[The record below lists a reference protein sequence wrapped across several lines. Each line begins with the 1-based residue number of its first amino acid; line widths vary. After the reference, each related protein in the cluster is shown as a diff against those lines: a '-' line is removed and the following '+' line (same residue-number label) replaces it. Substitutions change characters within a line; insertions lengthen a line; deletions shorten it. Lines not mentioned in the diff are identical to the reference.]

1 MADSS
6 RCEVLMTPAS
16 FIDEWQRAREGGIK
30 RHLTLTDDGLL
41 LGAGTVIA
49 KRQDDGGMA
58 CAIDGREDEILA
70 LVGVAYDTAI
80 SPSLISHLRRAD
92 RAYLRGDPVAAQIN
106 LAFTGL
112 NKIEDAEPAS
122 FRLFLADRLL
132 RAGLSP
138 QNLPSA
144 LSDDTD
150 LSEWF
155 EKASADDPKHP
166 GWPAGT
172 EGGLGGKFRPRD
184 GTEAVISEE
193 TKQRIL
199 RQAARTAIRQRVG
212 ALLRITGEALL
223 NAVPGADVAGDAA
236 IFAELL
242 RIAAIDHQL
251 TIDTKAVIDFFQSQP
266 HTLEE
271 LSAAA
276 DGPRQPGYEDHHIV
290 AQGGENAKTFPEE
303 LLQNPNNI
311 VRVPTLVHQE
321 INAAYFRLSEK
332 ASKMTVYQSLQ
343 TQPFD
348 VQYEEGVKIMR
359 DLGIIK

>member
-1 MADSS
+1 
-6 RCEVLMTPAS
+6 MTLAGLN
-16 FIDEWQRAREGGIK
+16 DEWQRAREGRIK
-30 RHLTLTDDGLL
+30 RRLTLTDDGLL
-41 LGAGTVIA
+41 LGADTVIA
-49 KRQDDGGMA
+49 KRQNDGGMA

-70 LVGVAYDTAI
+70 LIGVAYGTAM
-80 SPSLISHLRRAD
+80 SPGLISHLRRAD
-92 RAYLRGDPVAAQIN
+92 KAYMRGDPVTAQIH

-112 NKIEDAEPAS
+112 HKIEDAEPAS

-138 QNLPSA
+138 HALPIA

-155 EKASADDPKHP
+155 EKASPDDPTHP

-172 EGGLGGKFRPRD
+172 EGGLGGKFRPKD

-199 RQAARTAIRQRVG
+199 VQAARTAVRQRVA
-212 ALLRITGEALL
+212 ALLRMTGEALL
-223 NAVPGADVAGDAA
+223 NVVPGVDVAGDVAM
-236 IFAELL
+236 FAELL

-251 TIDTKAVIDFFQSQP
+251 TIDTKAVIEFFKSQP

-276 DGPRQPGYEDHHIV
+276 AGPSQPGYEDHHIV
-290 AQGGENAKTFPEE
+290 AQGGKNGKTFPDN
-303 LLQNPNNI
+303 LLQSPNNI

-332 ASKMTVYQSLQ
+332 ATKMTVYKSLQ

-348 VQYEEGVKIMR
+348 IQYEEGVKIMR
-359 DLGIIK
+359 DLGVIK